1 MKRLIAD
8 WLWRMAL
15 LGALCWIGWEL
26 YGFRQDMME
35 PIDEQTTATAEP
47 DVLKDSL
54 DVLHDEIE
62 EVKQKVDAILVAL
75 AQSRQ

>member
-26 YGFRQDMME
+26 HGFREDMTE
-35 PIDEQTTATAEP
+35 STDEQTTASNEP
-47 DVLKDSL
+47 DVFRDSL
-54 DVLHDEIE
+54 DALHDDIE
-62 EVKQKVDAILVAL
+62 DLKQRVDAILVAL
-75 AQSRQ
+75 ARSR

>member
-26 YGFRQDMME
+26 HEFREDMNA
-35 PIDEQTTATAEP
+35 PVDEQTTASTEP

-54 DVLHDEIE
+54 DTIHDDVEDL
-62 EVKQKVDAILVAL
+62 KQRVDAILIAVVR
-75 AQSRQ
+75 SR